1 MYIPRYRRKLNISAT
16 LLKLL
21 CISLE
26 KSIVIL
32 MPIKF
37 EATLVKWGNS
47 VGFAVPKPIRDG
59 LELNAGDKITI
70 IVENEKVY
78 IEKIK

>member
-1 MYIPRYRRKLNISAT
+1 MT

-21 CISLE
+21 CNSIE
-26 KSIVIL
+26 KLVVIL
-32 MPIKF
+32 MPVKF

-47 VGFAVPKPIRDG
+47 VGFALPKPIRDG
-59 LELNAGDKITI
+59 LELNAGDKII
-70 IVENEKVY
+70 IVVDNEKVY

>member
-1 MYIPRYRRKLNISAT
+1 VT

-21 CISLE
+21 CNPIE
-26 KSIVIL
+26 KLVVIL
-32 MPIKF
+32 MPVKF

-47 VGFAVPKPIRDG
+47 VGFALPKPIRDG
-59 LELNAGDKITI
+59 LELNAGDKII
-70 IVENEKVY
+70 IVVDNEKVY

>member
-1 MYIPRYRRKLNISAT
+1 MT

-21 CISLE
+21 CNPIE
-26 KSIVIL
+26 KLVVIL
-32 MPIKF
+32 MPVKF

-47 VGFAVPKPIRDG
+47 VGFALPKPIRDG
-59 LELNAGDKITI
+59 LELNAGDKII
-70 IVENEKVY
+70 IVVDNEKVY

>member
-1 MYIPRYRRKLNISAT
+1 M
-16 LLKLL
+16 LK
-21 CISLE
+21 E

-32 MPIKF
+32 MVVKF

-47 VGFAVPKPIRDG
+47 VGFALPKPIRDG
-59 LELNAGDKITI
+59 LELNAGDKII
-70 IVENEKVY
+70 LVVDNDKIY